1 MESFDKYIGQ
11 VFDRRYKI
19 VRIIGVG
26 GMAVVFEAM
35 DLRLNRMVAI
45 KLLKE
50 DISHDAASVK
60 RFINESKAVSM
71 LSHPNIVKIYDV
83 SVKDDLKYIVM
94 ERVEGLTLKSYMQ
107 KKGVLPMAEVLSY
120 SDQILRALEHAHSK
134 GIIHRDIKPQNIML
148 LKNGAIKVTDFGI
161 AKLPN
166 AETVTITDKAIG
178 TVYYISPEQASGK
191 PIDPRSDLYSLG
203 VMMYEMACGKL
214 PFTADT
220 PVSVALMQL
229 NEQPKNPHEIVQSI
243 PVGLEQII
251 LTAMQKDPSKRF
263 QSATQAR
270 KYISQLRANPKAV
283 FRSREGIGGVIW
295 IGKGKGKQPQSRSML
310 PIICGVMTAFL
321 IVMSITAAVVL
332 QKLLTSNP
340 ENEPYTVEVPE
351 LTQSI
356 YSEELIRQF
365 NESIYKINVEYKF
378 DASLPENTII
388 SQEPKAGERRKVIND
403 KQYCEIT
410 LEVSKGAEE
419 LTVPDVTVTDHRT
432 AAAKLREYGLTVVE
446 EEVESATFDSGLVIS
461 TEPAAGETL
470 KVGSEIKLYVS
481 RGQELTMVQVPDF
494 RGYTEKKAY
503 ETMQGDDPNDPD
515 LTLGTVTYKESTA
528 YKKGEIVSQSRT
540 AFTSVVKGT
549 KIDFVVSLGS
559 PDE

>member
-251 LTAMQKDPSKRF
+251 LTAMQKEPSKRF
-263 QSATQAR
+263 QSAAQAR

-295 IGKGKGKQPQSRSML
+295 IGKGNGKQPQSRSML

-503 ETMQGDDPNDPD
+503 ETMQGDDPSDPD

>member
-35 DLRLNRMVAI
+35 DLALNRLVAV

-50 DISHDAASVK
+50 DIAQDAASVK

-83 SVKDDLKYIVM
+83 SVKEDLKYIVM
-94 ERVEGLTLKSYMQ
+94 ERVEGITLKSYMQ
-107 KKGVLPMAEVLSY
+107 KKGVLPVNEILSY

-134 GIIHRDIKPQNIML
+134 GIIHRDIKPHNILL

-166 AETVTITDKAIG
+166 AETVTMTDKAIG

-220 PVSVALMQL
+220 PVSVALMQV
-229 NEQPKNPHEIVQSI
+229 NDQPKHPHEIVQSI
-243 PVGLEQII
+243 PIGLEQII
-251 LTAMQKDPSKRF
+251 LTAMEKNPDKRF
-263 QSATQAR
+263 QSASQIR
-270 KYISQLRANPKAV
+270 KYISQLRTNPKAV
-283 FRSREGIGGVIW
+283 FRSHEGIGGVIW
-295 IGKGKGKQPQSRSML
+295 LGKGKAGNRPQSRSML
-310 PIICGVMTAFL
+310 PIISGVTAAFL
-321 IVMSITAAVVL
+321 IVMAISGYYIL

-340 ENEPYTVEVPE
+340 ENEPYTIIVPE
-351 LTQSI
+351 VTSSL
-356 YSEELIRQF
+356 YSEELIKQF
-365 NESIYKINVEYKF
+365 DSSIYKIEVEYKF
-378 DASLPENTII
+378 NADLPENTIM
-388 SQEPKAGERRKVIND
+388 SQDPVAGEKRKVLND
-403 KQYCEIT
+403 KQYCE
-410 LEVSKGAEE
+410 LKLVVSKGAE
-419 LTVPDVTVTDHRT
+419 TVTIPDVTIMDHRI
-432 AAAKLREYGLTVVE
+432 AASNLRDMGLIP
-446 EEVESATFDSGLVIS
+446 EEVQVDSATLDSGLIVS

-470 KVGSEIKLYVS
+470 TVGSTIKLMVS
-481 RGQELTMVQVPDF
+481 KGQELVMVQVPDF
-494 RGYTEKKAY
+494 IGMSEEKAY
-503 ETMQGDDPNDPD
+503 ATLVGSDADNPD
-515 LTLGTVTYKESTA
+515 FALGTVKYEPSNE
-528 YKKGEIVSQSRT
+528 YKKGEIIWQSKT
-540 AFTSVVKGT
+540 AFSSVVKGT
-549 KIDFVVSLGS
+549 TIDFIVCNG
-559 PDE
+559 EKK